1 MYLSRAR
8 FEYAS
13 QPMLLLFSVRSSDLG
28 IGRGVARNNV
38 QTTLQDAEEARIGGE
53 GIKRTGWRGA

>member
-1 MYLSRAR
+1 MHLSRAK

-13 QPMLLLFSVRSSDLG
+13 QPMLLALFSVRFLGLG

-38 QTTLQDAEEARIGGE
+38 ENNSAGCRGRQELEEKE
-53 GIKRTGWRGA
+53 